1 MEVSIKNK
9 KIQKLRKKR
18 YFIDAAKQL
27 IDDVGVEALTVKKI
41 AQRAGYATG
50 TLYNYFDNLNVLLF
64 NCILDYF
71 EELYNELS
79 SIQVVDDD
87 YQSYVLTLME
97 VYTDYFTQKP
107 EIYYL
112 IYLKNLGSIET
123 VNDGKIFRPKISI
136 LLKKALLEYYR
147 SSNFSI
153 ENKELEIIGS
163 LITNC
168 LHGNLLFY
176 INRKSNLTIEQLKDK
191 VKSEVMY
198 IIKRGE
204 KK

>member
-1 MEVSIKNK
+1 VEVSIKNK